1 MEILKIGSDSLKI
14 SLCTKETFEYN
25 LHELDNEAIKN
36 SFINLL
42 VKIRES
48 ICFNVTGEKIVAE
61 IFTGKDGGCEIFIRR
76 VEVREKMYKERVID
90 EAVKKPRHITAIYSF
105 EELETVLLVIK
116 RLNNIDFSGES
127 SLYYDEKR
135 EKYYIL
141 LEDVSSKDIKYAFIN
156 EYADNVKSIF
166 YPIIKEHFK
175 CICKKDAVKK
185 LLALC

>member
-25 LHELDNEAIKN
+25 LHELDNERVKD

-42 VKIRES
+42 IKIRES
-48 ICFNVTGEKIVAE
+48 ISFNVTGEKIIAE
-61 IFTGKDGGCEIFIRR
+61 FFTAKDGGCEIFISR
-76 VEVREKMYKERVID
+76 VEVREKVYKERVLE

-105 EELETVLLVIK
+105 DDIEKVLAVVK
-116 RLNNIDFSGES
+116 RLNDMGFSGES

-141 LEDVSSKDIKYAFIN
+141 LEDISSKDLRYAFVN
-156 EYADNVKSIF
+156 EYAKGIKSGLS
-166 YPIIKEHFK
+166 PIIKEHYK
-175 CICKKDAVKK
+175 CICKRDAVRK
-185 LLALC
+185 LSPLC